1 MSSRRAVFLDRDGV
15 LVQEIVRDGQAF
27 APVDLATFRLVPEAA
42 AQTRRLR
49 QAGLRCLVFTN
60 QPEVARGTL
69 STETLDAMHRQ
80 LREAVP
86 VDEIYVC
93 PHQDADGCSCRKPA
107 VGMLTAGAHDWEVH
121 LDESFV
127 IGDRWR
133 DVEAGRSAGCYTI
146 LIERPYSAC
155 ETADVRVQTLAEAVD
170 AVLARL
176 DSLEAQPR

>member
-1 MSSRRAVFLDRDGV
+1 MSPRRAVFLDRDGV
-15 LVQEIVRDGQAF
+15 LVQEIVVNGQAL
-27 APVDLATFRLVPEAA
+27 APTRLADFRLVADAA
-42 AQTRRLR
+42 AQTRRLH
-49 QAGLRCLVFTN
+49 QAGLTCLVFTN

-69 STETLDAMHRQ
+69 DADTLDAMHRQ
-80 LREAVP
+80 LRDAVP
-86 VDEIYVC
+86 VDQIYVC
-93 PHQDADGCSCRKPA
+93 PHQDADGCTCRKPG

-155 ETADVRVQTLAEAVD
+155 ETADARVQTLTQAVD

-176 DSLEAQPR
+176 GALDT